1 LSTVGFGVYGFGF
14 SQEGQAMR
22 NALKFTVPDGVPFID
37 FEREFDLPAAEVF
50 RAHKE
55 PGLVGQWLGPHGTN
69 VAIDHY
75 DFRSGGSYLYNHEG
89 ADGVTQTA
97 SGMFHTVREN
107 EFAVQTFEF
116 SGFPD
121 VVLLEFTSF
130 EDLGGGRCRLRGHL
144 VCPTV
149 EARDGM
155 AQSDMQSGMRDGYER
170 LEELLAK

>member
-1 LSTVGFGVYGFGF
+1 MS
-14 SQEGQAMR
+14 

-75 DFRSGGSYLYNHEG
+75 DFRSGGSYLYTHEG

-97 SGMFHTVREN
+97 NGMFHTVREN

-121 VVLLEFTSF
+121 IVLLEFTSF

-155 AQSDMQSGMRDGYER
+155 AQPDMQSGMRDGYER